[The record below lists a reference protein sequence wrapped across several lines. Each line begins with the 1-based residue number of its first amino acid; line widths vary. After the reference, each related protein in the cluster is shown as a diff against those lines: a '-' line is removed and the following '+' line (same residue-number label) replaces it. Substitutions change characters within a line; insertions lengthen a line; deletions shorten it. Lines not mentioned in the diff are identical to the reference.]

1 MIANRRYAFPGLLA
15 ILGLLPLLAAC
26 PPMTSMGTAR
36 TVAPGDTQEW
46 ISLGAYRTTLVS
58 GQPPGPVTRDE
69 QWLPLFEAGL
79 RFGIARGVDL
89 GLRGGSGGGSIGP
102 RFQLVR
108 AETEDAGVD
117 LLAEASLGWTGIYAD
132 HGGGVSGLF
141 TGLALPFGVN
151 LGGGSQALATP
162 RIAVVSDSV
171 LGNTVLSGG
180 SLALALRLAGSAGR
194 AWYLVPECAVA
205 GVSGGPSSF
214 DGPLIQC
221 ALGVLGP
228 WR

>member
-1 MIANRRYAFPGLLA
+1 MIADRRYAFTGLLVA
-15 ILGLLPLLAAC
+15 LGLSPLLAAC
-26 PPMTSMGTAR
+26 PPLTTMGTAR
-36 TVAPGDTQEW
+36 TVAPGDVQEW

-58 GQPPGPVTRDE
+58 GQAPGTVTRD
-69 QWLPLFEAGL
+69 QVWLPLVEAGL
-79 RFGIARGVDL
+79 RFGVARGVDL
-89 GLRGGSGGGSIGP
+89 GLRAGSGGGSVAP

-117 LLAEASLGWTGIYAD
+117 LLFEASLGWTGVYAE

-162 RIAVVSDSV
+162 RVAVVSDSV
-171 LGNTVLSGG
+171 LGSTVLSGG

-205 GVSGGPSSF
+205 GVSGGPRSF